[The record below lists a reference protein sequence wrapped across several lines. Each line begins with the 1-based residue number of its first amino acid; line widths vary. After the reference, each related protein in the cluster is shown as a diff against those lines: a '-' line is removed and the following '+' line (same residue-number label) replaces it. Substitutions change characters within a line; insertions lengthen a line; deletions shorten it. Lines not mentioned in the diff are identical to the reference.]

1 MNQQEE
7 TVDENLLRKFYKIFK
22 EESEKTNNNLPVY
35 RSQTDDFSKSDAR
48 MSSTTSSL

>member
-1 MNQQEE
+1 MNQPDEQI
-7 TVDENLLRKFYKIFK
+7 DENLLRKFYKIFK

-35 RSQTDDFSKSDAR
+35 RSQTDDFSESDAR

>member
-22 EESEKTNNNLPVY
+22 EESEKTNQNLPVH
-35 RSQTDDFSKSDAR
+35 RSQTDDFSESDAGI
-48 MSSTTSSL
+48 SSKTGSL

>member
-22 EESEKTNNNLPVY
+22 EESERTNQNLPVKQT
-35 RSQTDDFSKSDAR
+35 QTDDFSETDAST
-48 MSSTTSSL
+48 SSSTSSL

>member
-22 EESEKTNNNLPVY
+22 EESEKTNYNLPVY
-35 RSQTDDFSKSDAR
+35 RSQTDDFSESDAR